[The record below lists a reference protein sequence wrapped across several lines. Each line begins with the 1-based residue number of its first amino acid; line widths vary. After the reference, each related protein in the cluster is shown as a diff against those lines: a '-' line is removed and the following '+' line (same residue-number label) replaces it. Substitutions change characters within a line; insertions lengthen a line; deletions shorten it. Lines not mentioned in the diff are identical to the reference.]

1 MGAWIETLQT
11 YVGFHILAS
20 LPVWERGLKHA
31 LVFAGGLVVV
41 SLPVWERGLK
51 PLVPSTSADAPVSLP
66 VWERGLKQT
75 DGRGEYLGSCRS
87 PCGSV
92 D

>member
-1 MGAWIETLQT
+1 M
-11 YVGFHILAS
+11 
-20 LPVWERGLKHA
+20 WERGLKP
-31 LVFAGGLVVV
+31 LWLQVLIYLVV

-51 PLVPSTSADAPVSLP
+51 LYILAFTIRYTQSLP
-66 VWERGLKQT
+66 VWERGLKLMVT
-75 DGRGEYLGSCRS
+75 FILVVVICRS